1 MNTEFKP
8 QYVDIK
14 LTPGGRMP
22 GQGAPT
28 KADKKEQ
35 HQIGIKSSVVRAL
48 GGKQAIQ
55 EIMQKA
61 VQEAYDRLPK

>member
-1 MNTEFKP
+1 
-8 QYVDIK
+8 
-14 LTPGGRMP
+14 MP